1 MDSAVEKWT
10 ASNFETTTLRNFDTS
25 QSIKKEKK
33 KTLTHPRL
41 FIKQKQRGLRLC

>member
-33 KTLTHPRL
+33 NFDTSQA
-41 FIKQKQRGLRLC
+41 FY